1 VAGPEAGV
9 RRARIHGVEYSL
21 PRRVVTNDEIATAHP
36 QWKMAQVARRTGVL
50 QRHFAASNET
60 ALDLSHEAC
69 RLLLEATGTSPD
81 RVEALIVCTQ
91 TPDFVMPP
99 NACLLQDRLGLA
111 KNVAAFDLTLACSG
125 YIYGLFLAKALI
137 ESGALETVIL
147 VTADTYS
154 RLISADDRGP
164 YALFGDGAAAT
175 LLVAGET
182 GLGEFV
188 LGTDGSL
195 GSAFSVPGGGA
206 RNPRSES
213 TSHLAAD
220 RNGNLR
226 SQEHI
231 HMDGPGVLAFV
242 QREVPGAVDCV
253 LKKAGT
259 SLSAVDLV
267 LFHQASQVALD
278 YLEEV
283 LGIPPAKTFRN
294 LERVGNTVSA
304 SLPMLLSDARRAG
317 RLKDGDLV
325 LLVGFGVG
333 LSWGACLL
341 EW

>member
-1 VAGPEAGV
+1 
-9 RRARIHGVEYSL
+9 
-21 PRRVVTNDEIATAHP
+21 
-36 QWKMAQVARRTGVL
+36 MAQVAQRTGVL
-50 QRHFAASNET
+50 RRHFAAPNET
-60 ALDLSHEAC
+60 ALDLSHQAC
-69 RLLLEATGTSPD
+69 RLLLEETGTNPD

-91 TPDFVMPP
+91 TPDFIMPP

-125 YIYGLFLAKALI
+125 YVYGLFLAKALI

-175 LLVAGET
+175 LLVAGEV

-188 LGTDGSL
+188 LGTDGSR
-195 GSAFSVPGGGA
+195 GSAFAVPAGGA

-213 TSHLAAD
+213 TSRVSAD

-231 HMDGPGVLAFV
+231 QMDGPAILAFV
-242 QREVPGAVDCV
+242 QREVPGAVDCL
-253 LKKAGT
+253 LKKAGAT
-259 SLSAVDLV
+259 LSEVDLV

-304 SLPMLLSDARRAG
+304 SLPVLLSDAQHAG
-317 RLKDGDLV
+317 RLKPGDLV

>member
-1 VAGPEAGV
+1 M
-9 RRARIHGVEYSL
+9 RRARIRGVDYSL
-21 PRRVVTNDEIATAHP
+21 PARVVTNEEIASAHP
-36 QWKMAQVARRTGVL
+36 QWRMAQVAPRTGVL
-50 QRHFAASNET
+50 RRHIAGPAET

-69 RLLLEATGTSPD
+69 RLLLDRTETSPD

-91 TPDFVMPP
+91 TPDFIMPP

-111 KNVAAFDLTLACSG
+111 KTVAAFDLTLACSG
-125 YIYGLFLAKALI
+125 YVYGLFLAKALI
-137 ESGALETVIL
+137 ESGTLATVLL

-154 RLISADDRGP
+154 KLISTDDRGP

-175 LLVAGET
+175 LLVAGEV
-182 GLGEFV
+182 GLRDFV

-195 GSAFSVPGGGA
+195 GACFSVPAGGA
-206 RNPRSES
+206 RHPRNEG
-213 TSHLAAD
+213 TSRMSAD
-220 RNGNLR
+220 RYGNLR
-226 SQEHI
+226 SPEHI
-231 HMDGPGVLAFV
+231 HMDGAGVLAFV
-242 QREVPGAVDCV
+242 QREVPAAVDR
-253 LKKAGT
+253 LLEKARTG
-259 SLSAVDLV
+259 LSDVDLV

-304 SLPMLLSDARRAG
+304 SLPMLLSDAQRAG
-317 RLKDGDLV
+317 RLKEGDLV